1 MDITPKTSEN
11 FRKLCIGDFKNKSG
25 KALHYKGS
33 IFHRVIPGF
42 MAYGGDITAFNGT
55 GGESIYGGKFADE
68 NFKVKHDKAGLFLY
82 IN

>member
-42 MAYGGDITAFNGT
+42 MA
-55 GGESIYGGKFADE
+55 
-68 NFKVKHDKAGLFLY
+68 
-82 IN
+82 